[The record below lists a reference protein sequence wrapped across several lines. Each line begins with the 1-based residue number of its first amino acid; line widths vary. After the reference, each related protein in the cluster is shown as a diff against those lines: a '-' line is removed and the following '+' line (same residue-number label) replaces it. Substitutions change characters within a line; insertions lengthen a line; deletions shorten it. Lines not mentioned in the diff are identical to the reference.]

1 MQKKIRAFL
10 INYVNEEL
18 KRKKRNN
25 KKDILINST
34 SLDILEKKN
43 MQCKSFLVEENNYFY
58 QQNLDI
64 GWVVGVNFDIKIV
77 HIIKNL

>member
-1 MQKKIRAFL
+1 MLKKMQKKIRAYL

-34 SLDILEKKN
+34 SLDILEKEKYA
-43 MQCKSFLVEENNYFY
+43 M
-58 QQNLDI
+58 
-64 GWVVGVNFDIKIV
+64 
-77 HIIKNL
+77 